1 VNFNFIVVC
10 RSGNKVYKSMCRIYL
25 CRLDNFEKVEK
36 IDQFQ
41 ESEKKSVIP
50 MLIKEFQNIFEL
62 TIMEE
67 QDKKINLREYR
78 FNLTQFL
85 LDLHE
90 ELE

>member
-1 VNFNFIVVC
+1 
-10 RSGNKVYKSMCRIYL
+10 MCRIYL